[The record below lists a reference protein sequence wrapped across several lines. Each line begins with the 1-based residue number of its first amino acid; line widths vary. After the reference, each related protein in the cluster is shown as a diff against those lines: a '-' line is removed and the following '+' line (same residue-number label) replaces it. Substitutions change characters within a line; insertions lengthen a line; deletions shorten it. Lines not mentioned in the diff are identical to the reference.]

1 MFQKQWQGL
10 KRFPIVP
17 LFFLFLFGFSLLDML
32 WPKREF
38 SELENRKLA
47 QEPAFSL
54 AGIAAKDNPWM
65 EKYAE
70 YVKDQFAFRDRWID
84 LKSRAEAVLLK
95 TENNGV
101 WLGKDHYL
109 FAKYLS
115 IGSRFEMNL
124 GAVERMAERHP
135 GKVSV
140 MIVPSA
146 SLILSEK
153 LPWQT
158 PAADEDA
165 ALDTIL
171 QRCSGKAA
179 NVYDLREALRAHKE
193 EYIFY
198 RTDHHWTSDGAYL
211 AYEQFA
217 QAHPE
222 NFPLFDRAAANE
234 KQVLDFYGTN
244 YSKAR
249 NYNVVP
255 DVITYYD
262 LPNVLT
268 VYTAEA
274 DGTERAEPGPLYN
287 YSDFE
292 TRDKYKAFL
301 RGNNGYS
308 VLEGNG
314 TGSILVIKDSY
325 ANAFLP
331 YLTADYAT
339 IGIVDYRYLN
349 ERVDSLI
356 ERGGYDEILVLYSFQ
371 GFMND
376 LTQAEKIATA

>member
-54 AGIAAKDNPWM
+54 AGIAAKDDPWM

-314 TGSILVIKDSY
+314 TDSILVIKDSY

-376 LTQAEKIATA
+376 LTLAAKIATA

>member
-54 AGIAAKDNPWM
+54 AGIAAKDDPWM

-165 ALDTIL
+165 ALNTIL

-376 LTQAEKIATA
+376 LTLAAKIATA

>member
-376 LTQAEKIATA
+376 LTLAAKIATA